1 MMESKAQKQRKKLV
15 FLDRDGT
22 INKESGLIEKP
33 EQLEL
38 IPGAA
43 EGIKLLNDAGFIV
56 VIVTNQPQVARGICT
71 EEEVKIINNRLL
83 ELLKSERGAKID
95 SVYYCPHHPD
105 KGYAGERMDYKIDCD
120 CRKPKIGMLKEAA
133 KQFGVKLEDCYFIG
147 DHSRD
152 MKAAENA
159 GCKAIG
165 VMTGSGCK
173 DGKYPSV
180 PYILCADLHEA
191 AKFIIAYETLDSS
204 AISKIP
210 AVIIAGGLGKRL
222 APLTE
227 SIPKPLLPVRG
238 KPVLEHQIAW
248 LKREGISELILCTG
262 YLSEKI
268 ESYFGN
274 GSRFGVKI
282 CYSVEPKELGTGG
295 ALRNAEGFISGR
307 RFISLYGDLL
317 IDIDLRRMLAYHIA
331 KGGLGT
337 LALHPTDHPFDSDML
352 ECSKDGKITAFLG
365 KPRPGQKFENL
376 GNAGLYCFEPA
387 ILKNFPEDKSM
398 LDKEALPKAL
408 ANGAQL
414 YGFVTFEKIA
424 DMGTHERYRKHG
436 G

>member
-1 MMESKAQKQRKKLV
+1 MKSKAPMPRKKLV

-43 EGIKLLNDAGFIV
+43 EGIKLLNDFGFIV

-71 EEEVKIINNRLL
+71 EEEVKRINNRLL
-83 ELLKSERGAKID
+83 ELLHFHNAKID
-95 SVYYCPHHPD
+95 AVYYCPHHPD
-105 KGYAGERMDYKIDCD
+105 KGYAGERKEYKIDCD
-120 CRKPKIGMLKEAA
+120 CRKPKIGMLKQASE
-133 KQFGVKLEDCYFIG
+133 QFGIPLKDCYFVG

-152 MKAAENA
+152 IKAAENA
-159 GCKAIG
+159 GCKSIG

-180 PYILCADLHEA
+180 PYILSVDLLEA
-191 AKFIIAYETLDSS
+191 SKFIVAYETLDSS

-227 SIPKPLLPVRG
+227 LIPKPLLPAEGG
-238 KPVLEHQIAW
+238 KPVLEHQIVW
-248 LKREGISELILCTG
+248 LKREGIKEIILCTG

-274 GSRFGVKI
+274 GSKFGVKI
-282 CYSVEPKELGTGG
+282 SYSVEPEELGTGG
-295 ALRNAEGFISGR
+295 ALKNAERLIAGR
-307 RFISLYGDLL
+307 RFVALYGDLL
-317 IDIDLRRMLAYHIA
+317 IDVDLRRMIAYHIA
-331 KGGLGT
+331 KGSLGT
-337 LALHPTDHPFDSDML
+337 LALHPTNHPFDSDML
-352 ECSKDGKITAFLG
+352 KCNPSGKIIAFLG
-365 KPRPGQKFENL
+365 KPKPGQEFENL
-376 GNAGLYCFEPA
+376 GNAGLYCLESA
-387 ILKNFPEDKSM
+387 ILKYFPANRSM
-398 LDKEALPKAL
+398 LDKEVLPKVIAGGG
-408 ANGAQL
+408 NL

-424 DMGTHERYRKHG
+424 DMGTHDRYKKHRG
-436 G
+436 